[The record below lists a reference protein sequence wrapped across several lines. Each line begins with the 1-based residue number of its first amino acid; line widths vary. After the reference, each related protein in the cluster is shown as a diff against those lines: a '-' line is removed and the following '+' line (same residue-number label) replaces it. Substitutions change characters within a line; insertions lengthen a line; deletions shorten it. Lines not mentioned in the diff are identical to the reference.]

1 MPGRTP
7 GAPGFS
13 EEPSGFMI
21 ITIGANRT
29 QKTAPDS
36 ELQAGHR
43 FTPLPMGAWLKLDS
57 PCRRL

>member
-7 GAPGFS
+7 GAPALS

-21 ITIGANRT
+21 ITIGVNRT

-36 ELQAGHR
+36 ELQAGER
-43 FTPLPMGAWLKLDS
+43 SAPLPTGAWLKLDS
-57 PCRRL
+57 PGRRL